1 MHIAK
6 QGHQKVKQQLP
17 ASIGGSQHLHSQQ
30 PSPWWKVPRGAV
42 AEAGIVT
49 VVVVTVFD
57 CCPLIFWFYGDE
69 LRASQSFCCI
79 QSRIRM
85 TPRNAAAEEFWR
97 QDSKDLRGL
106 VAAAGGRGITPYP
119 SSSVPRGFLRT
130 TPEGGRWGGAV
141 TVFQKYS

>member
-1 MHIAK
+1 VHIAK

-57 CCPLIFWFYGDE
+57 CCPLIYWFYGDE
-69 LRASQSFCCI
+69 LRASQGFSV
-79 QSRIRM
+79 SK
-85 TPRNAAAEEFWR
+85 AEY
-97 QDSKDLRGL
+97 
-106 VAAAGGRGITPYP
+106 V
-119 SSSVPRGFLRT
+119 
-130 TPEGGRWGGAV
+130 
-141 TVFQKYS
+141 